1 MVTSN
6 QYNNQMATTSTART
20 NQYNSNAHQ
29 ISQYSVS
36 NQITHYSSG
45 SNQISQLSGAR
56 SNQLSHS
63 NNSGG
68 GSSHIVVETGATRG
82 IKRERA
88 DIDFEAFSDAKRKKP
103 NEKGSKGNMERFKGL
118 F

>member
-1 MVTSN
+1 
-6 QYNNQMATTSTART
+6 MATTSTART
-20 NQYNSNAHQ
+20 GQYNSNAHQ

-56 SNQLSHS
+56 SSHI
-63 NNSGG
+63 NNGGG

-103 NEKGSKGNMERFKGL
+103 NEKGSKGNMERFKGH